1 MNLSDRLHTCQI
13 SVEPLTCIKAFQ
25 FWLLRKGHMIL
36 PNFWGITPS
45 IKVISIRVIS
55 EAVAKLQQEEIKEK
69 PKC

>member
-1 MNLSDRLHTCQI
+1 
-13 SVEPLTCIKAFQ
+13 
-25 FWLLRKGHMIL
+25 L

-45 IKVISIRVIS
+45 IKVISIHIIS